1 MKETRIDNPDI
12 LVKDSRILELDHIVT
27 EVKQSEEWEAVQMN
41 ILEVGIERGR
51 TEGLEEGICA
61 LIQTCQELGLSRE
74 ETEQK
79 VKEKLPACSDRVQ
92 EYMEKYWI

>member
-1 MKETRIDNPDI
+1 
-12 LVKDSRILELDHIVT
+12 
-27 EVKQSEEWEAVQMN
+27 MN

-51 TEGLEEGICA
+51 EEGICA

-79 VKEKLPACSDRVQ
+79 VKEKFPAFIERMQD
-92 EYMEKYWI
+92 YMEKYWI